1 MTMLCWL
8 LLAAGI
14 AVAVTVFL
22 WAASVVSGG
31 HADAETPIEE

>member
-1 MTMLCWL
+1 MLCWL
-8 LLAAGI
+8 LLAAG
-14 AVAVTVFL
+14 AVTVFL